1 MRGRSYLYEIPVFY
15 LLLSAL
21 QRSLFAE
28 NFSFHLSSP
37 SPYWLGILLFGLRY
51 GLFPGLLSG
60 AASAGLYAL
69 GFKLAGEG
77 YRLDDADFYL
87 QPGLFIVFGA
97 LMGGVIDRYR
107 QAIASLQSRI
117 EELSAKTRGLLEQI
131 RAQDKA
137 QRVVEQQVVSQ
148 MSSLVTLYHGSRN
161 LGSLERPA
169 LFSGMLDFFTQALSA
184 EKTALYLREGER
196 WVLKEERGWA
206 REDAYPRSLG
216 CTEGIVGKAGS
227 EKRVASIR
235 DWLGEGA
242 EYPAKGAQ
250 AKTDAVMAAPIL
262 DPAGETAAVFSV
274 QAMPLLRFN
283 SASVNLLSLL
293 AGWGAEALAKAAQ
306 FEELKSHSIF
316 HEGFGVHNERY
327 FQSRCAQEL
336 RRSRETGHP
345 FSLLLV
351 SPLGI
356 EEASGER
363 RLMFLHALCRA
374 VKENLGSLDLLTTTP
389 FPEAPFAVL
398 MPASGPETAAK
409 RRESLLSTW
418 ANLGL
423 ENPLRVAAG
432 SFGPDTPDLE
442 SLLERTRKELRG

>member
-15 LLLSAL
+15 LLLSVVQRAL
-21 QRSLFAE
+21 FPE

-51 GLFPGLLSG
+51 GLFPGLLAG

-97 LMGGVIDRYR
+97 VMGGVIDRYR
-107 QAIASLQSRI
+107 QAIASLDSRI
-117 EELSAKTRGLLEQI
+117 EELTGKNRGLLEQI

-137 QRVVEQQVVSQ
+137 QRVIEQQVVSQ

-161 LGSLERPA
+161 LASLERGA
-169 LFSGMLDFFTQALSA
+169 LFTGMLDFFTQALSA
-184 EKTALYLREGER
+184 EKTALFVQEGER
-196 WVLKEERGWA
+196 WVLREERGWA
-206 REDAYPRSLG
+206 KEDPYPRSLG
-216 CTEGIVGKAGS
+216 YTEGIIGKAGS
-227 EKRVASIR
+227 EKRVASLR
-235 DWLGEGA
+235 DWLGE
-242 EYPAKGAQ
+242 
-250 AKTDAVMAAPIL
+250 DAGTASGEAGKSDAIMAAPIL

-283 SASVNLLSLL
+283 SASVNLQSLL
-293 AGWGAEALAKAAQ
+293 AGWGAEALAKVAQ

-316 HEGFGVHNERY
+316 DESFGVHNERY
-327 FQSRCAQEL
+327 FQTRSAQEF
-336 RRSRETGHP
+336 RRSVETGHP
-345 FSLLLV
+345 FSLLLA

-356 EEASGER
+356 EGLSAER
-363 RLMFLHALCRA
+363 REMFLHALCRVLREA
-374 VKENLGSLDLLTTTP
+374 SGPLNIVTTTP
-389 FPEAPFAVL
+389 FPEAPFSLL
-398 MPASGPETAAK
+398 MPASPAAEAAK
-409 RRESLLSTW
+409 RRENLLSSY

-423 ENPLRVAAG
+423 DTPLRVAAG
-432 SFGPDTPDLE
+432 SFGPDTPDLG
-442 SLLERTRKELRG
+442 SFLARTRQELRG